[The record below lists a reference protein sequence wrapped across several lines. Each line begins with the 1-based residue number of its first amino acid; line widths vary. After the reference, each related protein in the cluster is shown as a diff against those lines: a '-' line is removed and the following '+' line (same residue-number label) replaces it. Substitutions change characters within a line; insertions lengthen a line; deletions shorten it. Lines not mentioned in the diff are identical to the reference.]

1 MSLQKSPINPQK
13 SHVYHLLRLDR
24 LGTSRSET
32 KSFTK
37 EPHIS
42 AKEPYVSAK
51 EPYDICK
58 TLHMSPLDEAA

>member
-1 MSLQKSPINPQK
+1 
-13 SHVYHLLRLDR
+13 LRLDR